1 MPAIYNPNKPLI
13 SIHIPKTGGST
24 IRESLRSWFGVNFH
38 THYVNEEIVSP
49 PHKNKALGNSCI
61 HGHFNRF
68 RGYGVDN
75 FYPNS
80 SQFITFLRDPF
91 EQHISTFFYLKREAG
106 NYKFN
111 GKVPDVAS
119 MKSFDEFLQFLT
131 KKRGVIQNTFANT
144 MLAHFPARFSP
155 FDAHKLYTQEFI
167 HIGLTEILSPS
178 MKLLA
183 KKLDREYV
191 EVPPQNIS
199 KRFLPID
206 DTHREMHEELFPEEH
221 FIYKQ
226 IKNLHLNELAKFN
239 LI

>member
-1 MPAIYNPNKPLI
+1 MPATYNPNKPLI

-24 IRESLRSWFGVNFH
+24 IHESLRLWFGVNFY
-38 THYVNEEIVSP
+38 THYVNEETASP
-49 PHKNKALGNSCI
+49 PYKIEILGNSCI

-68 RGYGVDN
+68 RRYGVDD

-80 SQFITFLRDPF
+80 NQFITFLRDPF
-91 EQHISTFFYLKREAG
+91 EQHISTFFYLKREAE

-111 GKVPDVAS
+111 GYISEVTS

-144 MLAHFPARFSP
+144 ILAHLPTRFSP
-155 FDAHKLYTQEFI
+155 FDAHKLFRQEFI
-167 HIGLTEILSPS
+167 HMGLTEKLEFS

-183 KKLDREYV
+183 KKLGKEYV
-191 EVPPQNIS
+191 EIPPQNIS
-199 KRFLPID
+199 KRFLPINE
-206 DTHREMHEELFPEEH
+206 THRNMHKELFPEEH
-221 FIYKQ
+221 FIYNE
-226 IKNLHLNELAKFN
+226 IKDLHLNELAKFN